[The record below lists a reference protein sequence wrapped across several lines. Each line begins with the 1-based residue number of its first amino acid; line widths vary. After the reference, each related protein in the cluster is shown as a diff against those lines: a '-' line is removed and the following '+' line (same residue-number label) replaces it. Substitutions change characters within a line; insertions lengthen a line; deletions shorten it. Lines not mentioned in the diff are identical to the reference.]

1 MEGGEPEV
9 HLRLHLLHWTL
20 KVGLQVLL
28 TGSTPAGEI
37 LISTKVMVFTADN
50 VLHTVFKRY
59 LYNCH
64 L

>member
-1 MEGGEPEV
+1 MEGGGPEV

-28 TGSTPAGEI
+28 TGSTPVGGI
-37 LISTKVMVFTADN
+37 LIFTIVMVFTADN
-50 VLHTVFKRY
+50 VLDIVSKRY

>member
-1 MEGGEPEV
+1 MEGVEPEV

-37 LISTKVMVFTADN
+37 LIFTS
-50 VLHTVFKRY
+50 HGF
-59 LYNCH
+59 H
-64 L
+64 S